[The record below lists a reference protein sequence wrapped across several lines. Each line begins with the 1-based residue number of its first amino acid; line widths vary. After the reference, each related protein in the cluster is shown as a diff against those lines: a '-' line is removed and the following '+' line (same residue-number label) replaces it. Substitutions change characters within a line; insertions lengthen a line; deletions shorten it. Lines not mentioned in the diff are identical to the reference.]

1 MKPKRHP
8 AGRTAIPLAL
18 IAVAFLATG
27 PTHAQ
32 PTAAPF
38 PPGKPVSLYLGFE
51 PGGGN
56 DQIMRLVA
64 RNIGKHLP
72 GNPNVIPRN
81 MPGAGGRRLVGYI
94 YNAAPRDGTELA
106 MVSRAVTTDPL
117 LVDPM
122 LPFSAQDLTWLGAP
136 TGTTDTC
143 IVWHAAKT
151 QSMAD
156 LKTVETVIAGTG
168 NEAAQLRMLR
178 LLTGARIRSVVGY
191 PGAPA
196 MNLALERG
204 EADGRCSLSWESIKA
219 SMTEWLNAK
228 KIKPI
233 VQFAA
238 ERHPELQD
246 VPAIM
251 EFATT
256 ERDREALRIILLPTY
271 FGFPFAAPP
280 HLRPEVRTMLRTA
293 FAQTLHDPQFIDEA
307 QKLKLDVR
315 PVRGEDLERA
325 ARAAYASSPEAIAR
339 AKQLIA
345 PH

>member
-1 MKPKRHP
+1 MLRCALRIAGLVACVGTAP
-8 AGRTAIPLAL
+8 AL
-18 IAVAFLATG
+18 
-27 PTHAQ
+27 AQ
-32 PTAAPF
+32 PAAAPF
-38 PPGKPVSLYLGFE
+38 PIGKPISMYLGFE

-64 RNIGKHLP
+64 RNVGRFLP
-72 GNPNVIPRN
+72 GSPSVIPRN
-81 MPGAGGRRLVGYI
+81 MPGAGGRRLVGYL
-94 YNAAPRDGTELA
+94 YNSAARDGTELA

-122 LPFSAQDLTWLGAP
+122 LPFSVPDLLWLGAP

-143 IVWHAAKT
+143 IVWHTAKV
-151 QSMAD
+151 QSIAD
-156 LKTVETVIAGTG
+156 LKAADAVIAGTG

-178 LLTGARIRSVVGY
+178 QLVGARIRSVVGY

-204 EADGRCSLSWESIKA
+204 EADGRCSLSWESMKS
-219 SMTEWLNAK
+219 SMTEWLSAK

-233 VQFAA
+233 IQFGLA
-238 ERHPELQD
+238 RHPELRD
-246 VPAIM
+246 VPAII
-251 EFATT
+251 EFAAT
-256 ERDREALRIILLPTY
+256 ELDREALRIILLPTI

-280 HLRPEVRTMLRTA
+280 QLQPEVRTTLRTA
-293 FAQTLHDPQFIDEA
+293 FAHMLEDRQFIDEA
-307 QKLKLDVR
+307 GKLKLDIH
-315 PVRGEDLERA
+315 PVRGDDLERA
-325 ARAAYASSPEAIAR
+325 ARAAYAASPEAVAR

>member
-1 MKPKRHP
+1 MRLISKLLVINTLA
-8 AGRTAIPLAL
+8 AGIHSSAC
-18 IAVAFLATG
+18 
-27 PTHAQ
+27 AQ
-32 PTAAPF
+32 PVSAPF
-38 PPGKPVSLYLGFE
+38 PVGKPVSMYLGFE

-56 DQIMRLVA
+56 DQIMRLIA
-64 RNIGKHLP
+64 RNIGRHLP
-72 GNPNVIPRN
+72 GSPNVIPRN
-81 MPGAGGRRLVGYI
+81 MPGAGGRRMVGYL
-94 YNAAPRDGTELA
+94 YNSAPRDGTELA

-143 IVWHAAKT
+143 IVWHGAKV

-156 LKTVETVIAGTG
+156 LKTTEMVLAGTG

-178 LLTGARIRSVVGY
+178 LLAGARIRSVVGY

-196 MNLALERG
+196 MNLAIERG
-204 EADGRCSLSWESIKA
+204 EADGRCSLSWESLKS
-219 SMTEWLNAK
+219 SMAEWVSSR

-233 VQFAA
+233 VQFALT
-238 ERHPELQD
+238 RHPELPD

-251 EFATT
+251 EFAATDLD
-256 ERDREALRIILLPTY
+256 RDALRVILLPTF

-280 HLRPEVRTMLRTA
+280 HLLPEVRSLLRTA
-293 FAQTLHDPQFIDEA
+293 FERMVEDRQFLEEA
-307 QKLKLDVR
+307 RKIKFDIL
-315 PVRGEDLERA
+315 PVRGADMERA
-325 ARAAYASSPEAIAR
+325 VRAAYAASPEAITR

-345 PH
+345 PN